1 MNLTHTVQDILNF
14 INASVL
20 FSSFCF
26 VLLIEYVITRSR
38 PENRARAYTIAT
50 IRPNRVLEDPAQT
63 IQAAGLEN
71 TVVVQRWV

>member
-14 INASVL
+14 INASVFL
-20 FSSFCF
+20 SSCF
-26 VLLIEYVITRSR
+26 VLLIEFVITRSR